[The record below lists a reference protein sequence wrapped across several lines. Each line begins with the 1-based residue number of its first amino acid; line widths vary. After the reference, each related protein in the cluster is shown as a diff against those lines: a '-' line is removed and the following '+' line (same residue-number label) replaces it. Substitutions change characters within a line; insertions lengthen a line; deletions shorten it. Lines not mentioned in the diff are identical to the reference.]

1 MTRFWITLPQSV
13 DFVLSSLEIM
23 QGGEMFVP
31 KIPTMKVIDL
41 AKSIA
46 PEATCRVVGIR
57 PGEKL
62 HECLITGEEG
72 RLAYEL
78 KDRYIVLSASPSGW
92 VNDVRKYKG
101 AKKIKEG
108 FEYHS
113 HTNEDQ
119 LTIPQ
124 MKKFLKE
131 VEEHE
136 RAIGQL

>member
-1 MTRFWITLPQSV
+1 
-13 DFVLSSLEIM
+13 
-23 QGGEMFVP
+23 
-31 KIPTMKVIDL
+31 
-41 AKSIA
+41 
-46 PEATCRVVGIR
+46 
-57 PGEKL
+57 
-62 HECLITGEEG
+62 
-72 RLAYEL
+72 
-78 KDRYIVLSASPSGW
+78 VLSASPSGW